1 MPTPWRQSLV
11 FQASVMM
18 GGLMLLALVS
28 MTGSIVIAE
37 TASGDAAAI
46 NLAGTLRM
54 QAYRLAAFR
63 TSNNPAKSAL
73 NLPPGSHDGK
83 GRINTVSS
91 AHYEQ
96 LINQLDHTLHDQVI
110 TSLIPDN
117 EQTAL
122 NRDYQQVLYFWR
134 QVLKPVLL
142 DQRDESAVVVRELIR
157 QFVEANDHLV
167 DQLQFQSERRLLRLK
182 LGQAVVLL
190 LTLGIIGWSM
200 YQFRV
205 RWIPPLRELL
215 HVMEKVRAGDFSGHV
230 HYQSPDEL
238 GQLAATINQMNTDL
252 SHMYGQLEQRV
263 AEKTAALS
271 RTNDSLTLLYEASRL
286 LNGHHSP
293 ATYFQWVLER
303 LDKVCGLGPMML
315 CLKPQWG
322 GQHVVSRPQW
332 TCTES
337 SCDAC
342 WSGAQAPLCWHHQHI
357 DQKAIGEAGEVYGRL
372 SVSYSAQQTIQP
384 WQSELIE
391 AIAGL
396 VATSLSLAEHHDNQR
411 RVALMTERAV
421 IARELHDSL
430 AQSLSYLKIQ
440 VSRLQAT
447 YSHQG
452 HSSSLQAA
460 QPIVLELR
468 EGLNSAYRQLREL
481 LNTFRLT
488 INTHGLT
495 DALENTV
502 AEFNRRGDVEIEL
515 DHPPHHGP
523 LTPNEEV
530 HVLHIVREALSNVL
544 HHACAQHCTVGVRS
558 LENGMLEVSV
568 RDDGVGIKADAGQP
582 YHYGLTIMHERAA
595 SLKGV
600 VTISPCLPSG
610 TEVLLSFQPGK
621 SRSSGSDQSASS
633 IAVTASNLNTG
644 AVASSDPFFRDH

>member
-11 FQASVMM
+11 FQTSILM
-18 GGLMLLALVS
+18 GGLMLLALIS

-54 QAYRLAAFR
+54 QAYRLEAFR
-63 TSNNPAKSAL
+63 ISNHPIEGPL
-73 NLPPGSHDGK
+73 DLRRQPHDDERDIK
-83 GRINTVSS
+83 AESS
-91 AHYEQ
+91 AYYEQ
-96 LINQLDHTLHDQVI
+96 LINQLEHTLHDQVI
-110 TSLIPDN
+110 ISLIPDN

-122 NRDYQQVLYFWR
+122 NRDYQQVLYFWH
-134 QVLKPVLL
+134 QVLRPVLL
-142 DQRDESAVVVRELIR
+142 GQRNESTTVIRELTR

-167 DQLQFQSERRLLRLK
+167 DQLQFQSERRLLQLK

-190 LTLGIIGWSM
+190 LTLTIIGWSM
-200 YQFRV
+200 YQLRV
-205 RWIPPLRELL
+205 RWMPPLRELL
-215 HVMEKVRAGDFSGHV
+215 YVMEKVRAGDFSGQV

-238 GQLAATINQMNTDL
+238 GQLAQTINQMNTDL

-271 RTNDSLTLLYEASRL
+271 RTNDSLTLLYDASRL
-286 LNGHHSP
+286 LNGHQSP
-293 ATYFQWVLER
+293 ATHFQWVLER
-303 LDKVCGLGPMML
+303 LDTVCGLGPMML

-322 GQHVVSRPQW
+322 GQHVVSRPDMI
-332 TCTES
+332 CSEV

-342 WSGAQAPLCWHHQHI
+342 WSETTTPLYWHHQHL
-357 DQKAIGEAGEVYGRL
+357 DQKTIGEAGEVYGRL
-372 SVSYSAQQTIQP
+372 SVSYPPTQMIQP

-447 YSHQG
+447 YSYQRDAD
-452 HSSSLQAA
+452 SLQAA

-488 INTHGLT
+488 INTHGLA
-495 DALENTV
+495 DALDSTV
-502 AEFNRRGDVEIEL
+502 AEFNRRGDVDIQL
-515 DHPPHHGP
+515 DHEPQHGP

-544 HHACAQHCTVGVRS
+544 HHACAQHCWVRVR
-558 LENGMLEVSV
+558 LVDNGELEVSV
-568 RDDGVGIKADAGQP
+568 RDDGVGIEMDSGQP
-582 YHYGLTIMHERAA
+582 YHYGLTIMHERAT
-595 SLKGV
+595 SLKGNITV
-600 VTISPCLPSG
+600 SPCSPSG
-610 TEVLLSFQPGK
+610 TEVLLYFQPGK
-621 SRSSGSDQSASS
+621 SRPPTDAHALPS
-633 IAVTASNLNTG
+633 IDITE
-644 AVASSDPFFRDH
+644 PR